1 MDDDKTIY
9 QFDQQT
15 NEMTKQERPVPFHVS
30 LLAGGVAGT
39 AVDLILFPLDTVKTR
54 LQSAEGFVKAGGFRG
69 IYSGIASAASGSAPA
84 AATFFCTYELT
95 KNVLKPRTSSKMFPF
110 VHMFAATLGE
120 VVSLFVRNPFEVV
133 KQRAQAYTHMNSVQA
148 LKYTLVQ
155 EGVRGLYRGYWNTL
169 MREIPFALI
178 QYPLWELFKSVWQW
192 EQGYPV
198 WAWQSSICGAI
209 SGGFAAA
216 VTTPLDVAKTRV
228 MLAPKNSLYTQAS
241 VTQVIILIKSQEGL
255 SGLFAGVTM
264 RTTWISLGGA
274 VFFGFYEKAKQ
285 VLLNKLES

>member
-1 MDDDKTIY
+1 
-9 QFDQQT
+9 
-15 NEMTKQERPVPFHVS
+15 MTKKERPVPFHVS

-39 AVDLILFPLDTVKTR
+39 AVDVILFPLDTLKTR
-54 LQSAEGFVKAGGFRG
+54 LQSVEGFVKAGGFRG

-95 KNVLKPRTSSKMFPF
+95 KNVLKPRTSSTMFPF
-110 VHMFAATLGE
+110 VHMCAATLGE

-133 KQRAQAYTHMNSVQA
+133 KQRAQAYTHMNSAQA

-155 EGVRGLYRGYWNTL
+155 EGVRGFYRGYWNTL
-169 MREIPFALI
+169 MREIPFSLI
-178 QYPLWELFKSVWQW
+178 QYPLWELFKSIYSW

-198 WAWQSSICGAI
+198 WAWQSSICGAV
-209 SGGFAAA
+209 SGGFGAA

-228 MLAPKNSLYTQAS
+228 MLAPKDSLYTQAS
-241 VTQVIILIKSQEGL
+241 VTQVIILIKSQEGFA
-255 SGLFAGVTM
+255 GLFAGVTM

-285 VLLNKLES
+285 VLMNKLES